1 MWLKSS
7 FSTSQSNLASYLKK
21 WRNKEWLS
29 VRRIVMEKDS
39 NVDTETI
46 SKMARAKSKSSKVL
60 HAQRKI
66 LTKLE

>member
-1 MWLKSS
+1 
-7 FSTSQSNLASYLKK
+7 
-21 WRNKEWLS
+21 
-29 VRRIVMEKDS
+29 MEKDS